1 MNDILY
7 NDDPNYKDLIPQYSI
22 HNDENIAGF
31 FGDYYWLSN
40 FYQTH
45 FQGRFCP
52 AHIIDLSAFENF
64 SHPYYDNVEAAY
76 QVSKSSLWLD
86 KVANKKSLS
95 ELCEK
100 FSNYKPEEAKKQGRL
115 LDLRK
120 DWDDVKLDI
129 MELCIQAKF
138 DWQRNPYLC
147 MKLIKTGNKKLV
159 ELNWW
164 GDEYWGCSFD
174 LEKDNH
180 PAYHYLKGQN
190 KLGELLMERRE
201 QLREDIPDRQLRKL
215 QTEAILKILGYI

>member
-1 MNDILY
+1 M
-7 NDDPNYKDLIPQYSI
+7 NDDPNYKNLISQYSV
-22 HNDENIAGF
+22 HNNEYNIAGF

-52 AHIIDLSAFENF
+52 AHIIDLSAFENI

-86 KVANKKSLS
+86 KVANKKSLIK
-95 ELCEK
+95 LCEE
-100 FSNYKPEEAKKQGRL
+100 FSDYKPEEAKKQGRL

-120 DWDDVKLDI
+120 DWNDVKLDI
-129 MELCIQAKF
+129 MRLCIQAKF
-138 DWQRNPYLC
+138 DWKINPNLC
-147 MKLIKTGNKKLV
+147 MKLIRTGNKKLI

-164 GDEYWGCSFD
+164 KDEYWGCSFD
-174 LEKDNH
+174 VENENFN
-180 PAYHYLKGQN
+180 PAYYYLKGQN

-201 QLREDIPDRQLRKL
+201 QLREDIPDKQLRKL
-215 QTEAILKILGYI
+215 QTEATLKILGYI